1 MDEPDLR
8 PTPELVETL
17 TAGLAEAIDEAV
29 STSSVARPFVVEY
42 RLGDEAHL
50 PGWLR
55 IGPDSFRDQMRRF
68 SSTDGDAVSQLWK
81 GEDSGIVARVDLS
94 GFCDPDT
101 LRACREI
108 NTALSLT
115 RDFKDPDQQR
125 ARTALGALG
134 ARLAADLNREG
145 RYPGVADPFLVL
157 VEVGDPYGD
166 TDGIERARSAIGR
179 ERVER
184 FVASLA
190 TQVAA
195 TATPVDEVRHDR
207 TALAAWLTQRGLAE
221 HADRIA
227 QAAQHSLRL
236 APAPDANT
244 RLGGD
249 GLLPAGAEWPRTSAG
264 RPLAF
269 LAGLDLAELP
279 THGRLPD
286 AGWLLFF
293 ADLDDQGEALGFIGE
308 PTLNAPGADA
318 QVLWTAEPPAAAEP
332 PADLPDEPHIRS
344 GELRVAPRPQLT
356 LEDGYDSGEA
366 LGLDPAQA
374 QAYDELAESL
384 RGYDEGDDWVL
395 GAVTGV
401 QGEPP
406 EEGTVLLLHLA
417 SIEFQDAGAIQ
428 FRIPE
433 AALKA
438 RDWSQICAEGDSA

>member
-1 MDEPDLR
+1 
-8 PTPELVETL
+8 
-17 TAGLAEAIDEAV
+17 
-29 STSSVARPFVVEY
+29 
-42 RLGDEAHL
+42 
-50 PGWLR
+50 
-55 IGPDSFRDQMRRF
+55 MRRF
-68 SSTDGDAVSQLWK
+68 SSADGDAVSQLWK
-81 GEDSGIVARVDLS
+81 GEDSGLVARVDVS

-108 NTALSLT
+108 NTALS
-115 RDFKDPDQQR
+115 RDFDDPDQQR

-134 ARLAADLNREG
+134 ARLAGELNREG

-157 VEVGDPYGD
+157 VEVGDPYTD

-195 TATPVDEVRHDR
+195 PATPVDAVRHDR
-207 TALAAWLTQRGLAE
+207 KALAAWLTQRGLAE

-227 QAAQHSLRL
+227 QTAQHSLRL
-236 APAPDANT
+236 VPAGDANT
-244 RLGGD
+244 RLGGP
-249 GLLPAGAEWPRTSAG
+249 GLLPAGADWPRTSAG

-269 LAGLDLAELP
+269 LAALDLAELP
-279 THGRLPD
+279 TEGRLPD

-308 PTLNAPGADA
+308 PTPNAPGADA

-356 LEDGYDSGEA
+356 LEDGYESGEA

-374 QAYDELAESL
+374 QAYDEIAETL
-384 RGYDEGDDWVL
+384 RDFDEGDDWVL

-401 QGEPP
+401 QGHSP

-417 SIEFQDAGAIQ
+417 SIEFQDAGTIQ

-433 AALKA
+433 EALAA

>member
-1 MDEPDLR
+1 
-8 PTPELVETL
+8 
-17 TAGLAEAIDEAV
+17 
-29 STSSVARPFVVEY
+29 
-42 RLGDEAHL
+42 
-50 PGWLR
+50 
-55 IGPDSFRDQMRRF
+55 MRRF
-68 SSTDGDAVSQLWK
+68 SSADGDAVSQLWK
-81 GEDSGIVARVDLS
+81 GVDSGFVARVELS
-94 GFCDPDT
+94 AFCDPDT

-108 NTALSLT
+108 DTALSRS
-115 RDFKDPDQQR
+115 RDFHHPDQLR

-134 ARLAADLNREG
+134 ARLAGELNREG

-157 VEVGDPYGD
+157 VEIGDPYN

-195 TATPVDEVRHDR
+195 TATPVDAVRHDR
-207 TALAAWLTQRGLAE
+207 KALAAWLTERGLAE

-236 APAPDANT
+236 VPAADANT
-244 RLGGD
+244 RLGGP
-249 GLLPAGAEWPRTSAG
+249 GLLPARAEWPRTSAG

-279 THGRLPD
+279 SEGRLPD

-308 PTLNAPGADA
+308 PTPNEPGADA

-344 GELRVAPRPQLT
+344 GELRAAPRPQLT
-356 LEDGYDSGEA
+356 LEDGYDSGEE

-374 QAYDELAESL
+374 QAYDEIAESL
-384 RGYDEGDDWVL
+384 RDFGEEDDWVL

-401 QGEPP
+401 QGHAP
-406 EEGTVLLLHLA
+406 EAGSVLLLHLA
-417 SIEFQDAGAIQ
+417 SIEFQDAGTIQ

-433 AALKA
+433 EALA
-438 RDWSQICAEGDSA
+438 VRDWSQICAEGDSA